1 LNPAGEGQTGADRHH
16 PSTPAREAP
25 SRSPAID
32 RALRVMELLSEAPA
46 GMRMIDIS
54 RRLGLP
60 KSSTFLVIEAL
71 RARGYLERDAGG
83 AYRLG
88 LRLFLVAHRMLS
100 QLDVR
105 QVARPHLEALSQRSG
120 LTSHLGALDADE
132 VVYLDRVDGRGFVRF
147 DTYVGKRATVG
158 LTAVG
163 RAIAA
168 FLPEA
173 RLDGILRATFRAGT
187 ERAPTLPFQL
197 KEKLRSF
204 REQGYAVEDEED
216 VPGVY
221 CVAAAIHDARGD
233 VVASVGVIGLKSEL
247 KDGFDAL
254 GREVRSSADDISAQL
269 GHRR

>member
-1 LNPAGEGQTGADRHH
+1 
-16 PSTPAREAP
+16 
-25 SRSPAID
+25 
-32 RALRVMELLSEAPA
+32 
-46 GMRMIDIS
+46 MRMIDVS

-71 RARGYLERDAGG
+71 RARGYLERDANG

-88 LRLFLVAHRMLS
+88 LRLFQISQRMLS
-100 QLDVR
+100 QLDVH
-105 QVARPHLEALSQRSG
+105 QVARPQLVALSQRSG
-120 LTSHLGALDADE
+120 LTTHLAVLDGND
-132 VVYLDRVDGRGFVRF
+132 VVYLDRVDGSGMVRF

-187 ERAPTLPFQL
+187 ERAPALPFQL
-197 KEKLRSF
+197 KEKLRGF
-204 REQGYAVEDEED
+204 RELGYAIEDEED

-221 CVAAAIHDARGD
+221 CIAAPIHDAKGD
-233 VVASVGVIGLKSEL
+233 VVASVGVIGLKADL
-247 KDGFDAL
+247 TGGFEAL
-254 GREVRSSADDISAQL
+254 GAEVRRSADEISGQL
-269 GHRR
+269 GYRR